1 MVDKPSTSHLSG
13 RIRVLQEGFIM
24 IQAYIPKKNVIDP
37 SSLDEEELKKPSQD
51 EVEKVAQN
59 TAAALELLT
68 KTKITAAM
76 PVRAA
81 EPTAPAQYIR
91 YQSVH
96 SDQQRIV
103 RMVEIQ
109 KDPLEPPKFKINKK
123 IPQAPPSP
131 PPPVVHSPP
140 RKVTAKE
147 QSEWKIPPCISTWK
161 NKGGFVIPL
170 DKRLAADG
178 RGIQQTHINEN
189 FSKLSEALYI
199 AERKAREGV
208 EMRSQME
215 MKKLQKEKELKEANL
230 KKLAQKAREER
241 AGLKGSSDVSR
252 DEVKERDEIR
262 HEKHKERQRDRNIQ
276 RAAPEKRSK
285 LEKQRERDI
294 SEQIALGIANPR
306 ANANELLLDHR
317 LLNQSKGLDSG
328 FGDDDEY
335 GVYSEPW
342 RSSSELNKNIYRPRK
357 VQESADDLDE
367 VVNNTSKFVPAKGF
381 EGMPSKNER
390 SGPVAFEKASSSK
403 ADKDF
408 DPFGIDEFLKEAKK
422 SSKRKEDSYQENR
435 GTYKKKR

>member
-1 MVDKPSTSHLSG
+1 
-13 RIRVLQEGFIM
+13 M
-24 IQAYIPKKNVIDP
+24 IQVYEAKRNIIDP
-37 SSLDEEELKKPSQD
+37 STLNEDELKKPSED
-51 EVEKVAQN
+51 EVQKVAQN
-59 TAAALELLT
+59 TATALELLT
-68 KTKITAAM
+68 KTKISAAM

-81 EPTAPAQYIR
+81 DPLPAAQYIR

-103 RMVEIQ
+103 RMVEVQ

-178 RGIQQTHINEN
+178 RGIQQTHINEG
-189 FSKLSEALYI
+189 FAKLSEALYI

-215 MKKLQKEKELKEANL
+215 MKKLQKEKEQKEANL

-241 AGLKGSSDVSR
+241 AGLKGSSDNTK
-252 DEVKERDEIR
+252 DDVKERDDIR
-262 HEKHKERQRDRNIQ
+262 YEKHRERQRDRNIQ
-276 RAAPEKRSK
+276 RAAPDKRSK
-285 LEKQRERDI
+285 LERQRERDI

-317 LLNQSKGLDSG
+317 LLNQSKGLDTG
-328 FGDDDEY
+328 FGDDDDY
-335 GVYSEPW
+335 NVYSEPW
-342 RSSSELNKNIYRPRK
+342 RSGAELKQTIYRPRK
-357 VQESADDLDE
+357 NQEATDDLDE
-367 VVNNTSKFVPAKGF
+367 VVNSTKFVPAKGF
-381 EGMPSKNER
+381 DGMPSKSER
-390 SGPVAFEKASSSK
+390 SGPVAFEKAAASSK

-422 SSKRKEDSYQENR
+422 SSKRKEDTHQENR
-435 GTYKKKR
+435 GTYKKRK